1 MSGDDLEKRMRAK
14 RNDSLAA
21 RAQLNESNKLYNG
34 AQALT
39 IGRRKVELKQRQV
52 DQRKKRNSLTHMKR
66 RK

>member
-21 RAQLNESNKLYNG
+21 RAQLNESSKLYNG